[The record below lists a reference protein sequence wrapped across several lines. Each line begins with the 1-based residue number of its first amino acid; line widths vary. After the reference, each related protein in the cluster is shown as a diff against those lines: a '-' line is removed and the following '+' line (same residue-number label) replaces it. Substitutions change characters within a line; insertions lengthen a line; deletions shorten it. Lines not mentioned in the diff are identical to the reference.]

1 MNAILVNGVEIPE
14 RAVLAEMQHHPAGD
28 AEQAMRLAAEAL
40 TLKELLVQEARRLGV
55 EPPSGGEE
63 TPEEALIR
71 CLIEREVAAPRAD
84 ERTCRR
90 YFDANRR
97 RFLSPAAY
105 EAEHILYAAAPDDAA
120 ARLAAR
126 GRAQSALECVLGD
139 PALFE
144 KLARA
149 ESDCPSREQGGRLGP
164 VQRGDVDPVFE
175 TYLMS
180 LGEGEICG
188 QVVETKFGF
197 HVIRLARKLPG
208 RELPFEHVR
217 ERIAQYLED
226 RAWATAVRQYMSI
239 LAGRTRIEGVALDA
253 AASPLVQ

>member
-1 MNAILVNGVEIPE
+1 MNAILINGVEIPE

-28 AEQAMRLAAEAL
+28 AEQATRQAAEAL
-40 TLKELLVQEARRLGV
+40 ALRELLVQEARRLGV
-55 EPPSGGEE
+55 ESPPGGDE
-63 TPEEALIR
+63 TPEEAAIR
-71 CLIEREVAAPRAD
+71 CLIEREVAVPRAD
-84 ERTCRR
+84 EPTCRR
-90 YFDANRR
+90 YFGANRR
-97 RFLSPAAY
+97 RFCSPAAF
-105 EAEHILYAAAPDDAA
+105 EAEHILYSAAPDDAA

-126 GRAQSALECVLGD
+126 GRAQSALECVLGN

-144 KLARA
+144 KIART
-149 ESDCPSREQGGRLGP
+149 ESDCPSREQGGRLGS
-164 VQRGDVDPVFE
+164 VQRGDVEPVFE
-175 TYLMS
+175 TFLMS
-180 LGEGEICG
+180 LSDGEICG

-239 LAGRTRIEGVALDA
+239 LAGRARIEGVALNA
-253 AASPLVQ
+253 AVSPLVQ

>member
-14 RAVLAEMQHHPAGD
+14 RAVLSEMQYHPAGD
-28 AEQAMRLAAEAL
+28 AGQAMRLAAEAL
-40 TLKELLVQEARRLGV
+40 TLRELLIQEARRLGV
-55 EPPSGGEE
+55 EPPPGGEE
-63 TPEEALIR
+63 TPEEAAIR
-71 CLIEREVAAPRAD
+71 CLIERKVVAPRAD

-90 YFDANRR
+90 YFDANRQ
-97 RFLSPAAY
+97 RFRSPTAF
-105 EAEHILYAAAPDDAA
+105 EAEHILYASAPDDAA
-120 ARLAAR
+120 ARMAAR
-126 GRAQSALECVLGD
+126 SRAQSALECVLGD

-144 KLARA
+144 KIARA
-149 ESDCPSREQGGRLGP
+149 ESDCPSREQGGCLGA
-164 VQRGDVDPVFE
+164 VQRGDVEPVFE

-217 ERIAQYLED
+217 ERIALYLED

-239 LAGRTRIEGVALDA
+239 LAGRARIEGVVLNA
-253 AASPLVQ
+253 ATSPLVQ